1 MEIALIFNPI
11 SGSGRAGREAPPL
24 AESLRRRGFGVRLVE
39 TRAGASESW
48 LAPALAGAGGAV
60 VLGGDG
66 AVRMVAAE
74 AARAAV
80 PIWHAPLGTENLFAR
95 AFGMDASHERIG
107 RAFSEVAQRGEAW
120 TREIDLGA
128 ADGEP
133 FAIMA
138 GFGFDGQVVHD
149 LARVRT
155 GAITHLSY
163 ARPILRS
170 LAGFRPVQ
178 LAWEIDGERE
188 QLGRGTV
195 FVGNLREY
203 GARLDPTPDAVPDD
217 GLLDATFLPAE
228 TVGGLAAWV
237 PLLRLGLHVER
248 LGIQFGAR
256 VRRGRRIELTSDSP
270 QCLQLDGDAAGPVA
284 GQRRVSLGLGPNRLR
299 LAVAR
304 A

>member
-1 MEIALIFNPI
+1 MEIAVLFNPV
-11 SGSGRAGREAPPL
+11 SGSGRAGRAAPPL
-24 AESLRRRGFGVRLVE
+24 ADSLQRHGFSTRLVE
-39 TRAGASESW
+39 TRPGSADPWIG
-48 LAPALAGAGGAV
+48 PALEGVGGAV

-66 AVRMVAAE
+66 AVRTVAPA

-95 AFGMDASHERIG
+95 AFGMDASHDRIV
-107 RAFSEVAQRGEAW
+107 RAFRAVSVAEPGAVRA
-120 TREIDLGA
+120 IDLGTA
-128 ADGEP
+128 GDEH

-138 GFGFDGQVVHD
+138 GFGFDAHVVHE

-170 LAGFRPVQ
+170 LSEFSAPD
-178 LAWEIDGERE
+178 LAWDIDGERE
-188 QLGRGTV
+188 SLGRGTI

-217 GLLDATFLPAE
+217 GLLDATFVPASDA
-228 TVGGLAAWV
+228 LAFAAWA
-237 PLLRLGLHVER
+237 PILRLGLQTGPVGIGFGVR
-248 LGIQFGAR
+248 L
-256 VRRGRRIELTSDSP
+256 RRGRRIRLLADRPTR
-270 QCLQLDGDAAGPVA
+270 LQLDGDPAGPSE
-284 GQRRVSLGLGPNRLR
+284 GRCEVSLGIAPFRLR
-299 LAVAR
+299 LAAAR